1 MQTPGESFQ
10 SIAHALKAAMETDCP
25 RQAKGL
31 MSYAHTIATLA
42 GHYAR
47 RSEAPAR
54 FEAAARATHFTQPEA
69 MQ

>member
-1 MQTPGESFQ
+1 MQTPGESFL
-10 SIAHALKAAMETDCP
+10 SIAEALETAMETDCP
-25 RQAKGL
+25 QHAKAL
-31 MSYAHTIATLA
+31 MNYAHTIATLA

-47 RSEAPAR
+47 RREAPAR